1 MRLPLKSKI
10 IGGAAILISFVF
22 VYQILNIKKSAGNAL
37 AETRARLLEQTSV
50 PFDKRI
56 LTPHSS
62 DKIQILQNTNET
74 RDLVRFRD
82 SYFAATSGGLVQYTE
97 DGRLTKHFTSIDG
110 LPTSDLICLSVWHNH
125 LFIGTRSKNL
135 IAFDGEKF
143 EQFNWTDRQTQ
154 AITALS
160 EKDGKLLIGTFAGG
174 LLEYDG
180 TNFTEIKA
188 DNKKIAAINCL
199 FKTGAKLYVG
209 TFDNGLWIY
218 ENDFWTHLTTAE
230 NLPSNRVVGIIAK
243 NAEIYVATDFGL
255 SILENKSLRTLAVL
269 PALSGLAL
277 YKNQI
282 FLTKDNGE
290 IFSFDASLKEI
301 RALENQ
307 QNSRLVSANDALW
320 FLSNQG
326 IFKITSGKIK
336 AFNQPEADAP
346 TDNFVSALAI
356 DKNENLWVG
365 TFRHGID
372 VFSEDGKKLKHL
384 ESEHLR
390 EINFLQSMDETVS
403 AATSSGRHTFKKD
416 FSLKNQTKKDGL
428 PSDSITHFS
437 GDFTATTRGLAFQE
451 NGKIRV
457 LSTVQG
463 LPNNAV
469 YTTLQT
475 GGKMYAGTLGGLAE
489 IEGTRVVRTFKDS
502 NSNLHTNWITA
513 LARAD
518 DRIFIGTYGGGVFE
532 LLSSGDIRAF
542 ENEIGKFVV
551 NPNAMFSDGARLYI
565 GTLAGVKI
573 LDLKTQEWKTIRQIL
588 PSETVMSIAGNG
600 RNIYFGTANGIARI
614 EKSYFENG
622 ESE

>member
-10 IGGAAILISFVF
+10 IGGTLLLISFACI
-22 VYQILNIKKSAGNAL
+22 YQILSVKNSAVNAL
-37 AETRARLLEQTSV
+37 AETRARLSKKNLV
-50 PFDKRI
+50 PFERKI
-56 LTPHSS
+56 LTPHRP

-82 SYFAATSGGLVQYTE
+82 SYFAATGGGLVQYTE
-97 DGRLTKHFTSIDG
+97 DGKLIRHFTVFDG
-110 LPTSDLICLSVWHNH
+110 LPESDLICLSIWHDR
-125 LFIGTRSKNL
+125 LYIGTRSKNL

-143 EQFNWTDRQTQ
+143 EQFNWTNRQTQ

-160 EKDGKLLIGTFAGG
+160 EKDGKLLIGTLAGG

-180 TNFTEIKA
+180 TNFTEITA
-188 DNKKIAAINCL
+188 DNKKIAAINCF

-209 TFDNGLWIY
+209 TFDDGLWIY
-218 ENDFWTHLTTAE
+218 ENDLWTHLTTAE
-230 NLPSNRVVGIIAK
+230 NLPSNRVVGVASK
-243 NAEIYVATDFGL
+243 DKQIYIATDFGL
-255 SILENKSLRTLAVL
+255 SVLENKSLRTLAVL
-269 PALSGLAL
+269 PALSGLASH
-277 YKNQI
+277 KNQI

-290 IFSFDASLKEI
+290 IFIFDASLKEF
-301 RALENQ
+301 RAPENQ
-307 QNSRLVSANDALW
+307 QNSRLVSIDDTLW

-326 IFKITSGKIK
+326 IFRITDGKIEV
-336 AFNQPEADAP
+336 FNQPETNAP

-356 DKNENLWVG
+356 DKNENLWIG

-416 FSLKNQTKKDGL
+416 FSPKNQTKKDGL

-437 GDFTATTRGLAFQE
+437 GDLTATTKGLAFQE

-475 GGKMYAGTLGGLAE
+475 DRRMYAGTLGGLAE

-532 LLSSGDIRAF
+532 LLSSGDVRAF
-542 ENEIGKFVV
+542 DIEAGKFVV

-573 LDLKTQEWKTIRQIL
+573 LDLKTQEWKTIKRIL
-588 PSETVMSIAGNG
+588 PSETVMSIAGDA

-614 EKSYFENG
+614 EQSYFENG
-622 ESE
+622 DSE